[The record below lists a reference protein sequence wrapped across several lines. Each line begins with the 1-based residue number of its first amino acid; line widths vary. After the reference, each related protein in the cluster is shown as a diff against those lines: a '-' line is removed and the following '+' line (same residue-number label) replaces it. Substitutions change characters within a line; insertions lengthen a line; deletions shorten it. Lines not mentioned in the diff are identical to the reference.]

1 MCVCGGGGMCVCVC
15 GCGGVCVA
23 AEGCVFV
30 SEGCVFVSE
39 GCVCLCVWRRRGV
52 CVCARNQTPFLE
64 SWWETTRSSAL
75 RIQKARTFKSW
86 DQISVLPLQELWFNP
101 WLGNTEF
108 SMPPGAAKK

>member
-1 MCVCGGGGMCVCVC
+1 MCVAAEGCVC
-15 GCGGVCVA
+15 VCVA
-23 AEGCVFV
+23 AEGCVWLRR
-30 SEGCVFVSE
+30 G
-39 GCVCLCVWRRRGV
+39 VCLCRRGVCLCRRGV